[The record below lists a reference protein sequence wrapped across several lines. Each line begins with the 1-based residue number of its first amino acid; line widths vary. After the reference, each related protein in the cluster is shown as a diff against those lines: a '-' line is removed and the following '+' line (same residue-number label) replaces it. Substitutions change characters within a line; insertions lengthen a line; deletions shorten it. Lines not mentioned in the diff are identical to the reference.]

1 MHPKESGP
9 GDEAGGGG
17 DPEVQSGKLDGK
29 VVIVTG
35 ASKRLGRCY
44 ALALANQGA
53 RVVAL
58 ARSLGDDPNQV
69 GTLAEVVETAR
80 QAGGEVTASR
90 CDLGDEAAIRRTVD
104 EVVARFGGIDGV
116 VNNAIAAVDRMDAMN
131 VPQDIWEDQMR
142 INVRAPYLLTV
153 LAAPSMKARG
163 GGSII
168 NITSMSGG
176 TTGRGGGAHK
186 GLVHYG
192 VSKAALNRLTTY
204 FAAEFEPDDIAVN
217 SLSPGDA
224 AAYMRMVNGVDE
236 DAGEEHIAEGQQL
249 DEKFWG
255 GPVVYL
261 TGARPA
267 DVTGQNLHTYTFGET
282 WGPPYPTPP
291 QWSPEVL
298 KVLGRDNL
306 SARPD

>member
-1 MHPKESGP
+1 M
-9 GDEAGGGG
+9 DT
-17 DPEVQSGKLDGK
+17 LRGK

-44 ALALANQGA
+44 ALALAKKGA
-53 RVVAL
+53 KVAAL
-58 ARSLGDDPNQV
+58 ARSLGEDPEEI
-69 GTLAEVVETAR
+69 GTLAEVVATAAK
-80 QAGGEVTASR
+80 AGGEVAAFR
-90 CDLGDEAAIRRTVD
+90 CDLGDETDIGRTVD
-104 EVVARFGGIDGV
+104 AIVARFGGVDAV
-116 VNNAIAAVDRMDAMN
+116 VNNAVAAVDRLDSMN
-131 VPQDIWEDQMR
+131 VPQDIWEEQMR

-153 LAAPSMKARG
+153 LAHPSMKARG

-168 NITSMSGG
+168 NITSMAGS
-176 TTGRGGGAHK
+176 TTGRGGGAHL

-204 FAAEFEPDDIAVN
+204 FAAEFEPDGIAVN

-236 DAGEEHIAEGQQL
+236 NAGEEHIASGQQL
-249 DEKFWG
+249 DERFWG
-255 GPVVYL
+255 DPVVYL
-261 TGARPA
+261 AQARPG
-267 DVTGQNLHTYTFGET
+267 DVTGQNLHTYTFGES
-282 WGPPYPTPP
+282 WGPLYETPP

-306 SARPD
+306 SARPV